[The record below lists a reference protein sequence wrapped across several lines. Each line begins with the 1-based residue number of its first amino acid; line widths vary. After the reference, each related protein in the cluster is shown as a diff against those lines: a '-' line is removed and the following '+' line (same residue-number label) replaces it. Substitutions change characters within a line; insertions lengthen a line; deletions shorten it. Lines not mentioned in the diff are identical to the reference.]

1 MMIGT
6 DMLPR
11 APKVEI
17 REQDDYQRSDDRLQY
32 YARLSVMFL

>member
-1 MMIGT
+1 MIGT

-17 REQDDYQRSDDRLQY
+17 KEQDDYQRSDDRLQY
-32 YARLSVMFL
+32 NGRLSVAYL